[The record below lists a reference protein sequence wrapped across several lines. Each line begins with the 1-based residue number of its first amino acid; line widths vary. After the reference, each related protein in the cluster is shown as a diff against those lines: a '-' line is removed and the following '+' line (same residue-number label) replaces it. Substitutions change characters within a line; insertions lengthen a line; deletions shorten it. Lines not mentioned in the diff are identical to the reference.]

1 MIPQVLKTYLMLLN
15 RFFVIFIICLT
26 SCVSLDSTFPANLNF
41 TKNVDEKFIN
51 ILGFKLKQEKYFNK
65 NLSVISTSAREKI
78 LYGGDGLRAQQ
89 KEIFFS
95 VQFVLDGN
103 ELQQEIVVS
112 DLVIIDELNPFAEN
126 ATKETILLNLKY
138 QAANEVIFEL
148 L

>member
-1 MIPQVLKTYLMLLN
+1 MIPLVLKTYLMLLN

-26 SCVSLDSTFPANLNF
+26 SCVSLDSTFPANLSF

-51 ILGFKLKQEKYFNK
+51 ILGFKLKQEKYFSK
-65 NLSVISTSAREKI
+65 NLSVISTNSREKI
-78 LYGGDGLRAQQ
+78 LYGGDGLSAQQ

-126 ATKETILLNLKY
+126 ATKDTILLNLKY

>member
-1 MIPQVLKTYLMLLN
+1 MAPP
-15 RFFVIFIICLT
+15 
-26 SCVSLDSTFPANLNF
+26 S
-41 TKNVDEKFIN
+41 KNVDEKFIN

-65 NLSVISTSAREKI
+65 NLSVISTNSREKI

-148 L
+148 F

>member
-1 MIPQVLKTYLMLLN
+1 MIPLVLKTYLMLLN
-15 RFFVIFIICLT
+15 RFLVIFSICLT
-26 SCVSLDSTFPANLNF
+26 SCVSLDNTFPANLSF

-51 ILGFKLKQEKYFNK
+51 ILGFKLKQEKDFNK
-65 NLSVISTSAREKI
+65 NLSVINTNSREKI
-78 LYGGDGLRAQQ
+78 LYGGDGLRVQQ

-126 ATKETILLNLKY
+126 ASKETILLNLKY

>member
-1 MIPQVLKTYLMLLN
+1 MIPLVLKTYLMLLN
-15 RFFVIFIICLT
+15 RFFVIFTICLT
-26 SCVSLDSTFPANLNF
+26 SCVSLDSTFPANLSF

-65 NLSVISTSAREKI
+65 NLSVISTKSREKI

>member
-1 MIPQVLKTYLMLLN
+1 MIHLVLKTYLMLLN
-15 RFFVIFIICLT
+15 RFFVIFTICLT
-26 SCVSLDSTFPANLNF
+26 SCVSLDSTFPANLSF

-51 ILGFKLKQEKYFNK
+51 ILGFNLKQEKYLNK
-65 NLSVISTSAREKI
+65 NLSLISTYSREKI

-148 L
+148 F

>member
-1 MIPQVLKTYLMLLN
+1 MDLELSK
-15 RFFVIFIICLT
+15 
-26 SCVSLDSTFPANLNF
+26 
-41 TKNVDEKFIN
+41 KKF
-51 ILGFKLKQEKYFNK
+51 
-65 NLSVISTSAREKI
+65 
-78 LYGGDGLRAQQ
+78 
-89 KEIFFS
+89 FFS

>member
-1 MIPQVLKTYLMLLN
+1 MIPLVLKTYLMLLN
-15 RFFVIFIICLT
+15 RFFVIFTICLT
-26 SCVSLDSTFPANLNF
+26 SCVSLDSTFPANLSF

-65 NLSVISTSAREKI
+65 NLSVISTNSREKI

-95 VQFVLDGN
+95 VQFVLDVN

>member
-1 MIPQVLKTYLMLLN
+1 MIPLVLKTYLMLLN

-26 SCVSLDSTFPANLNF
+26 SCVSLDSTFPANLSF

-65 NLSVISTSAREKI
+65 NLSVISTNSREKI
-78 LYGGDGLRAQQ
+78 FYGGDGLRAQQ

>member
-1 MIPQVLKTYLMLLN
+1 MIPLVLKIYLMLLN
-15 RFFVIFIICLT
+15 RFFVIFTICLT
-26 SCVSLDSTFPANLNF
+26 SCVSLDSTFPTNLSF

-51 ILGFKLKQEKYFNK
+51 ILGFKLKQEKDFNK
-65 NLSVISTSAREKI
+65 NLSVISTNSREKI

-126 ATKETILLNLKY
+126 ASKEIILLNLKY

>member
-1 MIPQVLKTYLMLLN
+1 MIPLVLKTYLMLLN
-15 RFFVIFIICLT
+15 RFFVIFTICLT
-26 SCVSLDSTFPANLNF
+26 SCVSLDSTFPANLSF

-65 NLSVISTSAREKI
+65 NLSVISTKSREKI

-148 L
+148 F